1 MVNDYNKLV
10 RKKERAESAMQDL
23 QRQKDFKV
31 LQLEN
36 KYGDKINKAIRTLKE
51 YEKLVELYKEFVNEN

>member
-1 MVNDYNKLV
+1 MVNDDNKLV
-10 RKKERAESAMQDL
+10 RRKERAESAMQDL

-51 YEKLVELYKEFVNEN
+51 YEKLVELYKEFVKEN